1 MVAAYSFLDAVR
13 TRSPHGLMSDSDG
26 QVPET
31 VIDLSN
37 LAKDELAKMKERA
50 EDKFSTILPLQSYSS
65 KKN

>member
-13 TRSPHGLMSDSDG
+13 NRSPHGLMSDSDG

-31 VIDLSN
+31 LIDLSN
-37 LAKDELAKMKERA
+37 LTKDELDKMKARA
-50 EDKFSTILPLQSYSS
+50 EDKFSMIPPLQSYPS